1 MCIRD
6 RFKEVQEIGPKIA
19 SLKGNTCYGIAMTIY
34 EIMEAILLDKKE
46 ILPVSANLN
55 GKYNKE
61 NISIGVPCVIGKN
74 GIEEIKEIRFNNEE
88 LKKFDTSYNILNS
101 VKDKE
106 IEDLL

>member
-1 MCIRD
+1 METIKFGFIGAGKVGFSLGKYLKENNIKED
-6 RFKEVQEIGPKIA
+6 ILYNIFKEVQEIGPKIA

-61 NISIGVPCVIGKN
+61 NPTQLASVSK
-74 GIEEIKEIRFNNEE
+74 IK
-88 LKKFDTSYNILNS
+88 T
-101 VKDKE
+101 
-106 IEDLL
+106 